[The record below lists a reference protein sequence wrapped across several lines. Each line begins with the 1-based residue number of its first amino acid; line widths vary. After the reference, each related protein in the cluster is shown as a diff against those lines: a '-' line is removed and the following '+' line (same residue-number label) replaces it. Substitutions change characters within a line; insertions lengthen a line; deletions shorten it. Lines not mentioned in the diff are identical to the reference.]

1 MAPFSYQG
9 VIPASKSLV
18 NRALIVQ
25 SYFPNLK
32 LEIDSQSED
41 VLHLQA
47 ALAKISGRTERYT
60 NADLFCGDGGTTLRF
75 LALRV
80 SRIPGDYVLTG
91 TDRLFARPQG
101 ELISLLKQLGVQA
114 QLLSNSVRIQSK
126 GWSQLGKDVVVSQSE
141 SSQFL
146 SALFLNAWGLSRDFK
161 VKVVGTRRSDDYLK
175 MTIGLLQKMG
185 MQIEQSADHF
195 LILANQKSLF
205 SEFALEPDL
214 SSSFSVAAAAALCGQ
229 AHFLN
234 FPFASLQ
241 PDLSFLKIF
250 ESLQIPLVRR
260 PDSLFVN
267 RALAM
272 NGIEVNVGSCPDL
285 FPVLAVLCSFAT
297 GTSLLFGAPQLKNK
311 ESDRIEKSFELLTKI
326 GIKAEKLDDGIRIFG
341 NPNLQPQGITNFDP
355 DHDHRMAMAAGIL
368 KLKGF
373 KIEIKNP
380 QVVNKSFPNF
390 WNTIGVQP

>member
-91 TDRLFARPQG
+91 TDRLFARPQA

-146 SALFLNAWGLSRDFK
+146 SALF
-161 VKVVGTRRSDDYLK
+161 
-175 MTIGLLQKMG
+175 
-185 MQIEQSADHF
+185 
-195 LILANQKSLF
+195 
-205 SEFALEPDL
+205 
-214 SSSFSVAAAAALCGQ
+214 
-229 AHFLN
+229 
-234 FPFASLQ
+234 
-241 PDLSFLKIF
+241 
-250 ESLQIPLVRR
+250 
-260 PDSLFVN
+260 
-267 RALAM
+267 
-272 NGIEVNVGSCPDL
+272 
-285 FPVLAVLCSFAT
+285 
-297 GTSLLFGAPQLKNK
+297 
-311 ESDRIEKSFELLTKI
+311 
-326 GIKAEKLDDGIRIFG
+326 
-341 NPNLQPQGITNFDP
+341 
-355 DHDHRMAMAAGIL
+355 
-368 KLKGF
+368 
-373 KIEIKNP
+373 
-380 QVVNKSFPNF
+380 
-390 WNTIGVQP
+390 